1 MYQTIHPA
9 LVRKAIKKMV
19 MNTGEDMG
27 REQQCWESE
36 DSHYRNECEGLSET
50 KSRTSYDPA
59 TPLLWRHPQNV
70 FYYTDICMSPFIPV
84 LYTIARKWNQL
95 RYLALT
101 CKMNSYHVIPTTT
114 LGQ

>member
-59 TPLLWRHPQNV
+59 TPLLWRHPQNE
-70 FYYTDICMSPFIPV
+70 C
-84 LYTIARKWNQL
+84 LL
-95 RYLALT
+95 LHRYLHVSIYPCSLYNSK
-101 CKMNSYHVIPTTT
+101 KMESAEI
-114 LGQ
+114 LGLNL